1 MLTAKSPAKPAEN
14 GRDAGFS
21 LVEVLIAAALLL
33 IVSVGILPMFTRSI
47 TNNLQGK
54 QATEATNLARSEL
67 ERMIQLPS
75 DAADLTLL
83 SGTELVR
90 NEKWSKN
97 SLQWYDVGS
106 FPTGEIDAFERTV
119 TVRQFGMGALADGL
133 LDSSELLDASSDPQL
148 VHLKEIEVEVVAPP
162 SGMSPGK
169 QVTLRV
175 FKAL

>member
-1 MLTAKSPAKPAEN
+1 MLAHSPAPSSAP
-14 GRDAGFS
+14 RDDAGFS

-75 DAADLTLL
+75 DDPALTLL
-83 SGTELVR
+83 TGSSLVR
-90 NEKWSKN
+90 NEKWSKD
-97 SLQWYDVGS
+97 SLQWYDVSS
-106 FPTGEIDAFERTV
+106 FPTGEIDTFERTV
-119 TVRQFGMGALADGL
+119 TVRQFSMSALADGV
-133 LDSSELLDASSDPQL
+133 LDATEHLDASADIQL
-148 VHLKEIEVEVVAPP
+148 VHLKEIEVQVLAPP

-169 QVTLRV
+169 QVTLRM